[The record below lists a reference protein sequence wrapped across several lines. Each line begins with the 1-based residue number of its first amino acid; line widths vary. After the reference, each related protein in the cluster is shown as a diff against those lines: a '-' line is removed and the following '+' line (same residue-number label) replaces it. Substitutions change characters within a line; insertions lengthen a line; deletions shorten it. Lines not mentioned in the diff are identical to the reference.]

1 MGIVVVAVVR
11 LVDRLVHL
19 VAGGVEDAFLEPSAV
34 GIGLRAIV
42 RTKMNQAL
50 KPVVVAIVLAYD
62 RHVCSVVVS
71 LLVVDVDLAHGAPN
85 TENEISTNRLGW
97 ICGKISRSPH
107 VARVFDVGLGGGAE
121 GVELRGDV
129 RPQPGARHG
138 LVAAEGALVVVAGVA
153 HSLDVHLF
161 KLIS

>member
-1 MGIVVVAVVR
+1 M
-11 LVDRLVHL
+11 
-19 VAGGVEDAFLEPSAV
+19 
-34 GIGLRAIV
+34 
-42 RTKMNQAL
+42 
-50 KPVVVAIVLAYD
+50 VVAIVLAYD